1 MTDTSTY
8 EKKLSTFTYGIVGLG
23 IMGGSI
29 AKAIRNSVG
38 QSNFFS
44 GKILGLDKNTESLE
58 AAKKEQII
66 DEGFLPD
73 QNKIMLSQ
81 CDFVFCCL
89 YPHAILDF
97 LKENKD
103 NFKDNAIIT
112 DISGVKHL
120 LEVNYDEICPPN
132 ADFIMGHPMA
142 GGEKEGFASSKGEF
156 FINHNYI
163 LIDKPNNIASK
174 THQENLEIFKTLIH
188 KMGFSKITITDSETH
203 DNKIGF
209 TSQLCHV
216 VASAMVESA
225 EDEQITSFGGGSFED
240 LTRIAMINAPLWT
253 ELFISNKEKLCQ
265 HIDNF
270 EAKLEEMKSAIQ
282 NEDSESLRS
291 FLEKTREDRIR
302 MGSIRSV
309 KK

>member
-1 MTDTSTY
+1 MSL
-8 EKKLSTFTYGIVGLG
+8 EKKLSGFTFGIVGLG
-23 IMGGSI
+23 LMGGSI
-29 AKAIRNSVG
+29 AKAIRNSIG
-38 QSNFFS
+38 QSSYFS
-44 GKILGLDKNTESLE
+44 GKIIALDRNTESLE

-66 DEGFLPD
+66 DEGFLPE
-73 QNKIMLSQ
+73 QNKIMLSK
-81 CDFVFCCL
+81 CDFVFICL
-89 YPHAILDF
+89 YPHAIFDF

-120 LEVNYDEICPPN
+120 LEVNYNDICPKN

-142 GGEKEGFASSKGEF
+142 GGEKEGFSASKGEC

-163 LIDKPNNIASK
+163 LIDKANHIPQAVHK
-174 THQENLEIFKTLIH
+174 ENFELFQLLIH

-253 ELFISNKEKLCQ
+253 ELFLSNKDKLVDHIENFKKQINLMEEYIKNDEKDKLCDLLSDVRQ
-265 HIDNF
+265 
-270 EAKLEEMKSAIQ
+270 K
-282 NEDSESLRS
+282 
-291 FLEKTREDRIR
+291 RIK
-302 MGSIRSV
+302 MQ
-309 KK
+309 KN